1 MIQRIRARPLP
12 QEVADQIREMIRK
25 GHLEQGQRISEVEFC
40 EELGISRTPLR
51 EALRVLAG
59 EGLVDLVPRRGAR
72 VSQPT
77 IGEIQDMFAVMAVLE
92 GLCARVA
99 AEQLS
104 AAHLAELEGLHLAL
118 EDAYRERDE
127 EQYIQANHAYHGFV
141 QSLAHNETLNGIVNG
156 LRQKI
161 FLYRYRQLYQP
172 DRFDQSIR
180 EHRALLEAFRNRD
193 RDRAE
198 DLMKTHLQRQCD
210 ALVALYGSGPEAAAG
225 TAPSP
230 FTPAPIQP

>member
-1 MIQRIRARPLP
+1 MIRPIRTRPLP

-25 GHLEQGQRISEVEFC
+25 GHLEQGQKISEVEFC
-40 EELGISRTPLR
+40 AELGISRTPLR

-72 VSQPT
+72 VTRPT

-99 AEQLS
+99 AEHLT
-104 AAHLAELEGLHLAL
+104 APRLAEVEGLHQAL
-118 EDAYRERDE
+118 EDAYRDRDE
-127 EQYIQANHAYHGFV
+127 EAYIQANHAYHRLV
-141 QSLAHNETLNGIVNG
+141 QELAENQTLNAIVTG

-180 EHRALLEAFRNRD
+180 EHRDLLEAFRARD
-193 RDRAE
+193 GSRAE
-198 DLMKTHLQRQCD
+198 ALMKNHLERQCE
-210 ALVALYGSGPEAAAG
+210 ALVALYRTETEEGAEDPR
-225 TAPSP
+225 P
-230 FTPAPIQP
+230 